1 MPESTPTSYAF
12 IPLVALALLIACVGL
27 AVFLTLR
34 GAGRRSPEGGLGAHA
49 ADAGTGDAV
58 KPAAAWRRLRPGM
71 FLWPLPFAGI
81 LIFLSVWIGRGLID
95 IEAEWI
101 DLSLISAGI
110 AALGAVTLLRGPVLS
125 WMDSLRLPSR
135 LVVEVSRDVI
145 ILAAVALIG
154 AWVIEL
160 PWNESLGNIPIYAYH
175 LSLFVIGSV
184 LVTAYF
190 LSQRT
195 GILCCLA
202 PVACLGFGIAQY
214 FVIKYKGAA
223 ILPSDLLA
231 ADTAAEVGSS
241 YVFMLTEPILQGIL
255 ATTVSLS
262 LLSFVQPSRFRGK
275 PLYVG
280 ANIGV
285 NLALAALAAFGIQHT
300 YASVSLEGDLGISY
314 NRWQPITTYQSI
326 GFIPSFLSVLQDL
339 AIPVPDDYSDAQ
351 AEELEDTYTASFDA
365 GEGASEGRQAA
376 VTQFNETKPAVIT
389 IMNESFSD
397 LSIYDAVREAGYTG
411 PAFYNSVSD
420 ALVRGRLM
428 TSVAGGWTANTE
440 FEFLTGNS
448 SAFIGPGKVH
458 YQLYQLSGIDS
469 LPKQFKELGYDTTA
483 IHPQNPNN
491 YHRASIYRDMGFDT
505 FLYDKDFEGA
515 STYHNWVSDR
525 ATYEK
530 ILDRLREDPD
540 PQFFFDLT
548 MQNHGGYAPGTV
560 PEEDLPGI
568 RPAGIDDETLLGELN
583 SYLACINESDEALA
597 WFFSELQNIGRPV
610 IVVFFGDHQPTVG
623 SGLNDALYP
632 NEGNELEH
640 VQRNYQT
647 TYLVWANYDVAG
659 RDQVSWNTE
668 TGANA
673 LAALTLDLAGAPLT
687 DRQKS
692 TLASRDQ
699 VTSVNL
705 NGYLGADGLRYAL
718 DAESPFR
725 QTIDSLQRI
734 QYLEFARKLR

>member
-1 MPESTPTSYAF
+1 
-12 IPLVALALLIACVGL
+12 
-27 AVFLTLR
+27 
-34 GAGRRSPEGGLGAHA
+34 
-49 ADAGTGDAV
+49 
-58 KPAAAWRRLRPGM
+58 
-71 FLWPLPFAGI
+71 
-81 LIFLSVWIGRGLID
+81 
-95 IEAEWI
+95 
-101 DLSLISAGI
+101 
-110 AALGAVTLLRGPVLS
+110 
-125 WMDSLRLPSR
+125 
-135 LVVEVSRDVI
+135 
-145 ILAAVALIG
+145 
-154 AWVIEL
+154 
-160 PWNESLGNIPIYAYH
+160 
-175 LSLFVIGSV
+175 
-184 LVTAYF
+184 
-190 LSQRT
+190 
-195 GILCCLA
+195 
-202 PVACLGFGIAQY
+202 
-214 FVIKYKGAA
+214 
-223 ILPSDLLA
+223 
-231 ADTAAEVGSS
+231 
-241 YVFMLTEPILQGIL
+241 
-255 ATTVSLS
+255 
-262 LLSFVQPSRFRGK
+262 
-275 PLYVG
+275 
-280 ANIGV
+280 
-285 NLALAALAAFGIQHT
+285 
-300 YASVSLEGDLGISY
+300 
-314 NRWQPITTYQSI
+314 
-326 GFIPSFLSVLQDL
+326 
-339 AIPVPDDYSDAQ
+339 
-351 AEELEDTYTASFDA
+351 
-365 GEGASEGRQAA
+365 
-376 VTQFNETKPAVIT
+376 
-389 IMNESFSD
+389 
-397 LSIYDAVREAGYTG
+397 
-411 PAFYNSVSD
+411 
-420 ALVRGRLM
+420 
-428 TSVAGGWTANTE
+428 
-440 FEFLTGNS
+440 
-448 SAFIGPGKVH
+448 
-458 YQLYQLSGIDS
+458 
-469 LPKQFKELGYDTTA
+469 
-483 IHPQNPNN
+483 
-491 YHRASIYRDMGFDT
+491 MGFDT